1 MGYIILIILGYFLL
15 NFRGKILR
23 KVCSAETTALWLAVL
38 FCWLLLDWFWVGAIL
53 LAWRYILIPFAK
65 YQERHP
71 NRYMRNANANGNA
84 NLNKVILWAIPI
96 FWPILIARLFLSGK
110 TYKPRMNEYDYEQFL
125 KGNGK

>member
-15 NFRGKILR
+15 NFCGKILR

-65 YQERHP
+65 YQERLP

>member
-15 NFRGKILR
+15 NFCGKILR

-38 FCWLLLDWFWVGAIL
+38 FCWFLLDWFWVGAIIL
-53 LAWRYILIPFAK
+53 VWRYILIPVAK

-71 NRYMRNANANGNA
+71 KRYKRNDYGGINW
-84 NLNKVILWAIPI
+84 NKAILWAIPI
-96 FWPILIARLFLSGK
+96 FWPILIVKMFLSGK
-110 TYKPRMNEYDYEQFL
+110 TYKPTLNEYDYEQFL

>member
-1 MGYIILIILGYFLL
+1 
-15 NFRGKILR
+15 
-23 KVCSAETTALWLAVL
+23 
-38 FCWLLLDWFWVGAIL
+38 LDWFWVGAIL

-71 NRYMRNANANGNA
+71 NRYMRNGNA

>member
-15 NFRGKILR
+15 NFCGKILR

-53 LAWRYILIPFAK
+53 LAWRYILIPFAE

>member
-1 MGYIILIILGYFLL
+1 MIILGYFLL
-15 NFRGKILR
+15 NFCGKILR